1 MKRFIASILSAV
13 LMFNGLVPA
22 YAAAEQDGKGS
33 ATIKHFTL
41 TADVIPGKLE
51 ELERYDVS
59 MIDHGDVLENEEG
72 IVVSEIQGTYYR
84 NQKLTQSSL
93 SGTSFAFAPIM
104 LDKYFPLPQETPEP
118 SETPEPTVTPELSAM
133 PDASATPE
141 VSVMPYASVFPD
153 VSATPEVS
161 DTTSP
166 LPEVSGTPASSDD
179 SAGNETPSPTEG
191 NTEQPIIEP
200 TVEPTE
206 EPVEKNNRSACNRA
220 HADSGSTLP

>member
-1 MKRFIASILSAV
+1 
-13 LMFNGLVPA
+13 MFNGLVPA

-72 IVVSEIQGTYYR
+72 VVVSEIQGTYYR

-104 LDKYFPLPQETPEP
+104 LDKYFPLPQETPE
-118 SETPEPTVTPELSAM
+118 LS
-133 PDASATPE
+133 
-141 VSVMPYASVFPD
+141 
-153 VSATPEVS
+153 
-161 DTTSP
+161 
-166 LPEVSGTPASSDD
+166 
-179 SAGNETPSPTEG
+179 
-191 NTEQPIIEP
+191 Q
-200 TVEPTE
+200 
-206 EPVEKNNRSACNRA
+206 
-220 HADSGSTLP
+220 

>member
-13 LMFNGLVPA
+13 LMFNTPPRGGRKRTT
-22 YAAAEQDGKGS
+22 Q
-33 ATIKHFTL
+33 IHFTL

-72 IVVSEIQGTYYR
+72 VVVSEIQGTYYR

-118 SETPEPTVTPELSAM
+118 SETPEPTVHLSQ
-133 PDASATPE
+133 
-141 VSVMPYASVFPD
+141 
-153 VSATPEVS
+153 
-161 DTTSP
+161 
-166 LPEVSGTPASSDD
+166 L
-179 SAGNETPSPTEG
+179 
-191 NTEQPIIEP
+191 
-200 TVEPTE
+200 
-206 EPVEKNNRSACNRA
+206 
-220 HADSGSTLP
+220 

>member
-72 IVVSEIQGTYYR
+72 VVVSEIQGRIIETRSSR
-84 NQKLTQSSL
+84 NPHFQERVLRLRRSCWTNISRCHKKRRNPARRPNQ
-93 SGTSFAFAPIM
+93 
-104 LDKYFPLPQETPEP
+104 PLP
-118 SETPEPTVTPELSAM
+118 LS
-133 PDASATPE
+133 
-141 VSVMPYASVFPD
+141 
-153 VSATPEVS
+153 
-161 DTTSP
+161 
-166 LPEVSGTPASSDD
+166 
-179 SAGNETPSPTEG
+179 
-191 NTEQPIIEP
+191 
-200 TVEPTE
+200 
-206 EPVEKNNRSACNRA
+206 
-220 HADSGSTLP
+220 